1 MQKSEVINILKK
13 DLNFNDRSIDKLKKF
28 TELVLSANKN
38 YNLIAKSTE
47 SSIWDRHIL
56 DSAQL
61 VKFIDFNALSLADLG
76 SGAGFPGL
84 IIEIFNKNKDFHVKL
99 YEKSSVKRQFLINVI
114 KKLDLNAKILGDVRD
129 EVLDSDIIV
138 CRAFKKLDQVI
149 QVSREIAKKPH
160 KLMIL
165 KGQNAQVEINKTF
178 KTKKYSYKLVNSITN
193 AKSKIILMEIDKN
206 DKTDNISSN

>member
-1 MQKSEVINILKK
+1 MQQLEVINILKK
-13 DLNFNDRSIDKLKKF
+13 DLNFNEGSIEKLKKF
-28 TELVLSANKN
+28 AELVISENKN
-38 YNLIAKSTE
+38 HNLIAKSTE
-47 SSIWDRHIL
+47 ASIWDRHIL

-61 VKFIDFNALSLADLG
+61 VKYIDFNALSLADLG
-76 SGAGFPGL
+76 SGAGFPG
-84 IIEIFNKNKDFHVKL
+84 IVIEIFNKNKDFHVKL
-99 YEKSSVKRQFLINVI
+99 YEKSSVKRQFLINVNR
-114 KKLDLNAKILGDVRD
+114 KLDLNAEILGDVRD

-165 KGQNAQVEINKTF
+165 KGQNAQIEINKTF

-193 AKSKIILMEIDKN
+193 TKSKIILMEINKN
-206 DKTDNISSN
+206 DTTNNISSN

>member
-1 MQKSEVINILKK
+1 MQQLEVIKILKK
-13 DLNFNDRSIDKLKKF
+13 DLNFNDGSIEKLKKF
-28 TELVLSANKN
+28 AELVLIENKN
-38 YNLIAKSTE
+38 HNLIAKSTE
-47 SSIWDRHIL
+47 ASIWDRHIL

-84 IIEIFNKNKDFHVKL
+84 VLEIFNKNKDFHVKL

-114 KKLDLNAKILGDVRD
+114 KKLDLNAEIFGDVRD

-138 CRAFKKLDQVI
+138 CRAFRKLNRVI

-160 KLMIL
+160 KLVIL
-165 KGQNAQVEINKTF
+165 KGKNAQEEINKTF

-193 AKSKIILMEIDKN
+193 DKSKIILMEI
-206 DKTDNISSN
+206 S